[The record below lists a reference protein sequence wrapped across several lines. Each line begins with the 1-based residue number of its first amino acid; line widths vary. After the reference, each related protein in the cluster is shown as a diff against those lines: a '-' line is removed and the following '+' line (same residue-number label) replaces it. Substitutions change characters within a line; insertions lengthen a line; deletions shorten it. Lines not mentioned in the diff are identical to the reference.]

1 MGRRRKTAE
10 KIIRRKLPE
19 LYVCPKCGKN
29 TVKAAINKKLL
40 TAVVICSDCG
50 LHTKFPVTPKMTSV
64 DAYCKFI
71 DDYYGESPKEEPLVG
86 G

>member
-1 MGRRRKTAE
+1 MGRRRKSVE
-10 KIIRRKLPE
+10 KIVRRRLPE

-29 TVKAAINKKLL
+29 TVKAAINKEENK
-40 TAVVICSDCG
+40 AVVICSNCI
-50 LHTKFPVTPKMTSV
+50 LHAKFPVTPKMSSV

-71 DDYYGESPKEEPLVG
+71 DGYYGESPKEEPFVG